1 MMAPG
6 GYLPGEFQL
15 GSYLVFIIPE
25 NGDILGYHLKF
36 IYFLPITLT
45 CAQKGELIM
54 GHHRILIVDDECVS
68 LEMMTHFLEK
78 LGHVPIPA
86 TGCAMALEI
95 AGKQPIDMII
105 TDLVMPEMDGFMLI
119 DRIKGLYKDIPVI
132 AVTANGSINNAV
144 QAMRNGACDFLEK
157 PYNIEVLQMAIQRNL
172 NYFDA
177 LRENRKMKTV
187 FQEKFRFQSITTG
200 NPFMKEQ
207 LELAA
212 RVAASAR
219 TTVSLTGE
227 SGTGKEMFARAIH
240 CESGCLPGS
249 FVAVNCAA
257 IPEALLESELFG
269 HVRGAFT
276 GADRERDGKFSLAK
290 GGTVLLDE
298 IGDMPLLL
306 QAKLLRVIEE
316 RSFEKVGS
324 NTPLPADFRVITA
337 THRDLVELVRQ
348 GRFRDDLYHRI
359 NVVPIRIPPLRE
371 RREDIPLLTEHFI
384 DIFRGHLGKSLPGVS
399 KKAMSVLTGYEW
411 PGNVRELR
419 NVLEYA
425 AIIASDELIRPEH
438 LRINYSTIDDGS
450 ANTPH
455 CEYHLSFSPEEL
467 SLDAL
472 TGKILEITLER
483 CNGNKS
489 KAAEILRVSRKI
501 FYN

>member
-1 MMAPG
+1 MIHK
-6 GYLPGEFQL
+6 
-15 GSYLVFIIPE
+15 SILV
-25 NGDILGYHLKF
+25 
-36 IYFLPITLT
+36 
-45 CAQKGELIM
+45 
-54 GHHRILIVDDECVS
+54 VDDEPVS
-68 LEMMTHFLEK
+68 LEMMVYFLEK
-78 LGHVPIPA
+78 IGHVPIPA
-86 TGCAMALEI
+86 TGCSMALEI
-95 AGKQPIDMII
+95 VHKQPVDMII

-119 DRIKGLYKDIPVI
+119 EHIKSHYEEIPVI

-144 QAMRNGACDFLEK
+144 EAMRHGACDYLEK
-157 PYNIEVLQMAIQRNL
+157 PCTVDLLRMAIQRNL

-187 FQEKFRFQSITTG
+187 FQEKFRFQSIATG
-200 NPFMKEQ
+200 NPVMREQ
-207 LELAA
+207 MELAA
-212 RVAASAR
+212 RVAVSPK

-276 GADRERDGKFSLAK
+276 GADREREGKFTLARR
-290 GGTVLLDE
+290 GTVLLDE
-298 IGDMPLLL
+298 IGDMPLQL
-306 QAKLLRVIEE
+306 QAKLLRVLEE
-316 RSFEKVGS
+316 KSFEKVGS

-337 THRDLVELVRQ
+337 THRDLSELVRL
-348 GRFRDDLYHRI
+348 GRFREDLFHRI
-359 NVVPIRIPPLRE
+359 NVVPIKIPPLRE
-371 RREDIPLLTEHFI
+371 RREDIPLLADFFI
-384 DIFRGHLGKSLPGVS
+384 DVFRRHLGKSLPGVS
-399 KKAMSVLTGYEW
+399 KKAMDLLSAYDW

-438 LRINYSTIDDGS
+438 LRLNC
-450 ANTPH
+450 AAPH
-455 CEYHLSFSPEEL
+455 TETAGNPICEYHLSFSAEEL
-467 SLDAL
+467 SLDAI
-472 TGKILEITLER
+472 TGKVLEITLQR

-489 KAAEILRVSRKI
+489 KAAEILKVNRKI

>member
-1 MMAPG
+1 
-6 GYLPGEFQL
+6 
-15 GSYLVFIIPE
+15 
-25 NGDILGYHLKF
+25 
-36 IYFLPITLT
+36 
-45 CAQKGELIM
+45 
-54 GHHRILIVDDECVS
+54 
-68 LEMMTHFLEK
+68 
-78 LGHVPIPA
+78 
-86 TGCAMALEI
+86 
-95 AGKQPIDMII
+95 
-105 TDLVMPEMDGFMLI
+105 
-119 DRIKGLYKDIPVI
+119 
-132 AVTANGSINNAV
+132 
-144 QAMRNGACDFLEK
+144 
-157 PYNIEVLQMAIQRNL
+157 
-172 NYFDA
+172 
-177 LRENRKMKTV
+177 
-187 FQEKFRFQSITTG
+187 
-200 NPFMKEQ
+200 
-207 LELAA
+207 
-212 RVAASAR
+212 
-219 TTVSLTGE
+219 
-227 SGTGKEMFARAIH
+227 MFARAIH

-298 IGDMPLLL
+298 IGDMPLQL
-306 QAKLLRVIEE
+306 QAKLLRVLEE

-337 THRDLVELVRQ
+337 THRDLSELVRQ

-371 RREDIPLLTEHFI
+371 RREDIPLLTVHFI

-399 KKAMSVLTGYEW
+399 RKAMDLLSGYNW

-438 LRINYSTIDDGS
+438 LRINYSTVDGGS

-455 CEYHLSFSPEEL
+455 CEYRLSFSPEEL

-483 CNGNKS
+483 CHGNKS
-489 KAAEILRVSRKI
+489 KAAEVLKVSRKI